1 MRALST
7 VADVLEPAFAVLSIV
22 AGIAVIFAAL
32 RLITKLILL
41 SHRLISLSFL
51 TAAIAIVASE
61 VIEVFASISRPST
74 VADTAEEFTVLIA
87 ICSVGVALHLIGRAE
102 REEVSPLMRWAN
114 FDELTG
120 LASRSFFRRAASR
133 RIDLSENHGAPL
145 SCVVLDVDD
154 FKPYN
159 DRYGHEAGDR
169 VLQGVASVLSEEAR
183 ATDLVARYGGE
194 EFVVLAN
201 AEVEGTVDFA
211 ERVRG
216 RVERECMPER
226 ESFLARRITVSLGIA
241 SFSERTRTLDELV
254 RAADAAMY
262 RAKRMGKNRVS
273 IIE

>member
-32 RLITKLILL
+32 RLITKLILF

-102 REEVSPLMRWAN
+102 REEVSPLIRWAN

-145 SCVVLDVDD
+145 SCVVL
-154 FKPYN
+154 
-159 DRYGHEAGDR
+159 
-169 VLQGVASVLSEEAR
+169 
-183 ATDLVARYGGE
+183 
-194 EFVVLAN
+194 
-201 AEVEGTVDFA
+201 
-211 ERVRG
+211 
-216 RVERECMPER
+216 
-226 ESFLARRITVSLGIA
+226 
-241 SFSERTRTLDELV
+241 
-254 RAADAAMY
+254 
-262 RAKRMGKNRVS
+262 
-273 IIE
+273 

>member
-102 REEVSPLMRWAN
+102 WEEVSPLMRWAN